1 MGRPIK
7 KGLDYFPHDTDAS
20 SDEKLESLRALYR
33 NDGYAFYFIVLERI
47 YRSNNGEL
55 DVGSAEEKKILAKK
69 IGISLKKY
77 ETILKSCF
85 KINLLDEKKFREKGL
100 LTSFGIKKRFIQIQ
114 AERQRKR
121 KWYDKSKGVLDVQKG
136 GRKTS
141 KRGGETTGETPQSK
155 VKKSILIELA
165 KPLIQII
172 KKESSLY
179 STIGKYKNQL
189 GEDRLKN
196 ILFECSERGNSFVDE
211 NKLAAYLETCAK
223 SNGSFSPKI
232 NPIFNFNPVE
242 VNNG

>member
-7 KGLDYFPHDTDAS
+7 QGLDYFPHDTDAS

-47 YRSNNGEL
+47 YRTNTGEL
-55 DVGSAEEKKILAKK
+55 YAGSDEEKKILAKK
-69 IGISLKKY
+69 IGITLKKY

-85 KINLLDEKKFREKGL
+85 KIKLLDEKKFRENGL
-100 LTSFGIKKRFIQIQ
+100 LTSEGINKRFLQIQ

-121 KWYDKSKGVLDVQKG
+121 QWYDKSKGVLDVQKG

-172 KKESSLY
+172 NKEPSLY
-179 STIGKYKNQL
+179 SIIGKYKKVL
-189 GEDRLKN
+189 GEDKLKD
-196 ILFECSERGNSFVDE
+196 ILSECSERCNYFADE
-211 NKLAAYLETCAK
+211 TKLAAYLETCLK
-223 SNGSFSPKI
+223 SNGNPKNSSDYHFKF
-232 NPIFNFNPVE
+232 NPIE